1 MDFIFKNNLEIY
13 KYDEIDIRDIIKKN
27 IDKINI
33 EDELLSKLDKYVKL
47 SMQYYNWVLIIIE
60 TFSDNLFNSVF
71 YHYQYRIFMN
81 EQPIGVNFLFH
92 YTYSKECLTFL
103 RQVSDLRDIDFFYL
117 NKTVN
122 LIYN

>member
-1 MDFIFKNNLEIY
+1 
-13 KYDEIDIRDIIKKN
+13 
-27 IDKINI
+27 
-33 EDELLSKLDKYVKL
+33 
-47 SMQYYNWVLIIIE
+47 
-60 TFSDNLFNSVF
+60 
-71 YHYQYRIFMN
+71 MN